1 MCSSDLNHQY
11 KFSRRDRGSSYR
23 VGADSQGFDEGEGV
37 EAQAA
42 AMDEGGAWY
51 GKIFHHTAIDVDAA
65 DFYRRAAIGLPVAAG
80 DALSAI
86 KIRDDGYG
94 LAGLETR
101 RLIEIDE
108 IAGQL
113 MTQDTGIF
121 EIGLCSFESMQ
132 VGTAD
137 ADAPD
142 LNNTMAR
149 PRQGRISLAVFELA
163 GFYAD

>member
-1 MCSSDLNHQY
+1 M
-11 KFSRRDRGSSYR
+11 
-23 VGADSQGFDEGEGV
+23 
-37 EAQAA
+37 
-42 AMDEGGAWY
+42 
-51 GKIFHHTAIDVDAA
+51 DAA
-65 DFYRRAAIGLPVAAG
+65 DLYRRAAVGLPVAAG

-86 KIRDDGYG
+86 KVWDDGYG
-94 LAGLETR
+94 FAGLEAR

-121 EIGLCSFESMQ
+121 EIRLRSFEGMQ
-132 VGTAD
+132 VGSAD

-142 LNNTMAR
+142 LDNTLTR
-149 PRQGRISLAVFELA
+149 QRQGRICVAVFELA